1 MDEISPTEK
10 PLDQDILD
18 TKGRL
23 FRLVL
28 AIAISAVFTGLCMN
42 FMLHDGNGP
51 EGSLGS
57 ASAGIVGILM
67 LILVAHVSHKVIVRV
82 HEKRRATRR

>member
-1 MDEISPTEK
+1 MSEISPTET
-10 PLDQDILD
+10 LDHDILD

-23 FRLVL
+23 FRLCL
-28 AIAISAVFTGLCMN
+28 AIAISAVFTVFTMN
-42 FMLHDGNGP
+42 AMLHDGRGP

-67 LILVAHVSHKVIVRV
+67 LILVAHVSHKFIVRV
-82 HEKRRATRR
+82 HENRRAARG